1 MHPLSSNSKSWA
13 LICRGG
19 SCFDTWS
26 AFARLAAKYA
36 AALRS
41 LERDLKATPPFQHKH
56 KLDGKSEPTDTELLP
71 KARRRRATVKD
82 ILPGETL
89 KDFEQRC
96 LLWRARAPASAPHA
110 RAQHREHWQRIGTA
124 RLGRRRTTMNSTST
138 FTRSFGP
145 TSRFVAPHPE
155 DAALH
160 APPTTQA
167 AGKRA
172 RQRENAPQSA
182 RVAYSAG
189 TKASRGP
196 KEWCGAERSIRLY
209 LRAGAPPPRA
219 LPESPERP
227 FRPCSDAPH

>member
-1 MHPLSSNSKSWA
+1 VVRCTLEALWGCEVCEEARLNLMHPLSSNSKSWA

-96 LLWRARAPASAPHA
+96 LLWRARAPASAPTPA
-110 RAQHREHWQRIGTA
+110 R
-124 RLGRRRTTMNSTST
+124 STVST
-138 FTRSFGP
+138 GN
-145 TSRFVAPHPE
+145 V
-155 DAALH
+155 
-160 APPTTQA
+160 
-167 AGKRA
+167 
-172 RQRENAPQSA
+172 
-182 RVAYSAG
+182 
-189 TKASRGP
+189 
-196 KEWCGAERSIRLY
+196 
-209 LRAGAPPPRA
+209 
-219 LPESPERP
+219 
-227 FRPCSDAPH
+227 